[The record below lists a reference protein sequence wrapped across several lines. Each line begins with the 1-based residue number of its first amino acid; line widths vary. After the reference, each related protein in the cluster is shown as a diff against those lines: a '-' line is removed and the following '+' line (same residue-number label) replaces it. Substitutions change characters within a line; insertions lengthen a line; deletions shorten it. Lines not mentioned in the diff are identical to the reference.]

1 MFTGAQRSAQDT
13 YAPQT
18 HSRALRWMWA
28 LGLLLAAASPVHAQA
43 PNDGGPPQSPWT
55 RDTLGGDWGGMRSAF
70 GQQGIRFDFWATGF
84 YQDMFK
90 GTGNDGAG
98 FGARADLLI
107 NGDSDKLGHWEGGGL
122 HAHLTYRGGDLPAF
136 RGGALFPVHTSG
148 LLPVGGKDEVVASS
162 LYVSQRFGDA
172 TRVMLGKI
180 TSSTSWPAI
189 RSSAVGA
196 PTASGTWPSSR
207 RRPASCRR

>member
-70 GQQGIRFDFWATGF
+70 GQQGIRFNFWATGF
-84 YQDMFK
+84 YQHMFT
-90 GTGNDGAG
+90 GTGNDGG
-98 FGARADLLI
+98 DLSGRVDLMINADT
-107 NGDSDKLGHWEGGGL
+107 GKLGLWQGGGL
-122 HAHLTYRGGDLPAF
+122 HAHVTYWVETCRDSAGERSF
-136 RGGALFPVHTSG
+136 RCTRAACCRWMARTRWWQPRSTI
-148 LLPVGGKDEVVASS
+148 AS
-162 LYVSQRFGDA
+162 
-172 TRVMLGKI
+172 
-180 TSSTSWPAI
+180 
-189 RSSAVGA
+189 
-196 PTASGTWPSSR
+196 ASGTL
-207 RRPASCRR
+207 A